1 MGSWRPNNGQR
12 RDERWAVVDALY
24 ATVVRTDRALG
35 WLWSCSLWPRAA
47 PIRRSQPPRKRRR
60 PPSRISSRQVATRPD
75 ERDTVELDG
84 LAEGA
89 DDVFVQIGQYEL
101 GNNIDEF
108 VWGPLLVAYRDGSAF
123 AEVDETVVDGVAE
136 RRPIEA
142 LLDPAQIDSIRQAAD
157 ALPDDAEI
165 GLDQRAEDAIPRMLI
180 VDDQTWLIHDLSAEP
195 FRSFMESVTEA
206 VEATESTNGLP
217 SVGSN
222 RDRSTGQCSV
232 TQAPSGPSYYNAPV
246 YPHLLDQ
253 YPLGDFD
260 CSS

>member
-1 MGSWRPNNGQR
+1 MRSTP
-12 RDERWAVVDALY
+12 RWSIPTAGGFALVLL
-24 ATVVRTDRALG
+24 TVA
-35 WLWSCSLWPRAA
+35 SCSTDPSQSTAA
-47 PIRRSQPPRKRRR
+47 ETTSSSVEDLISAGLPPE
-60 PPSRISSRQVATRPD
+60 AD

-123 AEVDETVVDGVAE
+123 AEVDETVIDGVAE

-157 ALPDDAEI
+157 ALPDDTEI

-206 VEATESTNGLP
+206 VEATEVDQWTP
-217 SVGSN
+217 QRWVE

-232 TQAPSGPSYYNAPV
+232 TQAPSGPSYDNAPV